1 MKQLDKPPIPSVGPR
16 RSKTEREADRAE
28 AARLDRNGYTVTA
41 IAKIIGVSKQQISYD
56 LKRIRERHLKS
67 CVAERAAKVAEKLE
81 ELQDIKAN
89 AWQAWEESL
98 GNIADGLAERILARI
113 RAKVE
118 RCSKLK
124 DQIDP
129 ALLNGIKVEITGKP
143 NTECLR
149 IILGCVQQ
157 ERELLALD
165 SVGKTDAAPL
175 KFDWDAFF
183 RDVQDHNPERFDS
196 PTAPPA
202 P

>member
-1 MKQLDKPPIPSVGPR
+1 MKQLDKPPMPSVGPR

-28 AARLDRNGYTVTA
+28 AARLDRKGYTVTA
-41 IAKIIGVSKQQISYD
+41 IARIIGVSKQQISYD

-67 CVAERAAKVAEKLE
+67 CLEERSAKVAEKLE
-81 ELQDIKAN
+81 ELRDIRVE

-98 GNIADGLAERILARI
+98 GNIADGLAERILAQI
-113 RAKVE
+113 RVKVE

-124 DQIDP
+124 DRIDP
-129 ALLNGIKVEITGKP
+129 ALLDGIKVEVSGKP

-149 IILGCVQQ
+149 IILACVQQ

-165 SVGKTDAAPL
+165 SVGKMDVASP

-183 RDVQDHNPERFDS
+183 RGVQNHNPERIDS
-196 PTAPPA
+196 PTGVPP
-202 P
+202 